1 MNPDFQ
7 NSDFPEETYELAQQV
22 ALLGDDPGSSARN
35 LRLRLGETQ
44 LAHEQSMA
52 AWDTLRPL
60 VDLALAQQDWEQA
73 AYACALLSETDHPDA
88 VTALGQ
94 GIWLAVTYPV
104 EAALSVR
111 LLETLVD
118 QTPPQADGAAVAAAV
133 ALYLC
138 ETRAPDAQ
146 NLLFFARQR
155 LSQVA
160 ERHSQVTDQETF
172 SFWCERLGLLE
183 VDLLF
188 RRLRQIIDV
197 LVDEWWFDWKTLQSQ
212 LPH

>member
-1 MNPDFQ
+1 MELTQTD
-7 NSDFPEETYELAQQV
+7 DTYALQQQLAQ
-22 ALLGDDPGSSARN
+22 LGEDSSLPVRA
-35 LRLRLGETQ
+35 LRLRLGEAQ
-44 LAHEQSMA
+44 FAAEQHSA

-60 VDLALAQQDWEQA
+60 VTQALAQGDWEQA
-73 AYACALLSETDHPDA
+73 TYACALLAETDHPQA
-88 VTALGQ
+88 LVALGQ

-104 EAALSVR
+104 EAALSLR

-118 QTPPQADGAAVAAAV
+118 QTPAQADGAAVAAAV

-138 ETRAPDAQ
+138 EVRDPDAE

-160 ERHSQVTDQETF
+160 QRHSQINDQAAF
-172 SFWCERLGLLE
+172 SHWCQRLELMD
-183 VDLLF
+183 VDVLF
-188 RRLRQIIDV
+188 PRLRQVIDV
-197 LVDEWWFDWKTLQSQ
+197 LIDGAWWFDWRALQAQ

>member
-1 MNPDFQ
+1 MNGDSSFLEPPDLG
-7 NSDFPEETYELAQQV
+7 ELAEQV
-22 ALLGDDPGSSARN
+22 ALLGDDAGPAART
-35 LRLRLGETQ
+35 LRLRLGEAQ

-52 AWDTLRPL
+52 AWETLRPL
-60 VDLALAQQDWEQA
+60 VDKALAQQDWEQA
-73 AYACALLSETDHPDA
+73 AHVCALLAETDHPDA

-104 EAALSVR
+104 AVELSIQ
-111 LLETLVD
+111 LLETLIE

-138 ETRAPDAQ
+138 ETRAPAAE

-160 ERHSQVTDQETF
+160 QRHGQVHDQADF
-172 SFWCERLGLLE
+172 SLWCERLQLLDVE
-183 VDLLF
+183 LLF
-188 RRLRQIIDV
+188 KRLRQIIDV
-197 LVDEWWFDWKTLQSQ
+197 LVETWWFDWRALQRQ